1 MSGCAQAVSTPDSG
15 TGSTSRVIS
24 PAAAISRR
32 LSYAAADS
40 ASPARPPIPLP
51 KIWTGAPRD
60 PDLAQYL
67 VTIGLRGPIGV
78 LELAD
83 LLGQNHPKAS
93 RSLARLEQLGL
104 VQRGAADHDRRIKTA
119 ALTPEG
125 NRVVQ
130 AINQGRRRLLEE
142 AFAGWS
148 EHDQA
153 ELARLTRRLSDA
165 MFALME
171 VHDRAT

>member
-1 MSGCAQAVSTPDSG
+1 
-15 TGSTSRVIS
+15 
-24 PAAAISRR
+24 
-32 LSYAAADS
+32 
-40 ASPARPPIPLP
+40 
-51 KIWTGAPRD
+51 
-60 PDLAQYL
+60 
-67 VTIGLRGPIGV
+67 V

-104 VQRGAADHDRRIKTA
+104 VQRGAADRDRRIKTA

-125 NRVVQ
+125 DRVVQ

-153 ELARLTRRLSDA
+153 EFARLTRRLSDA
-165 MFALME
+165 MFALIE